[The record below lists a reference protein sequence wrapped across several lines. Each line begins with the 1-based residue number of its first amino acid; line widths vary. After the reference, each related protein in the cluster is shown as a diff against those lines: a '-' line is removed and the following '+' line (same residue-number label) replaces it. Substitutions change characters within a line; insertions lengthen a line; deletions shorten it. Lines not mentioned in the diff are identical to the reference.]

1 VGINKLRDGKKEQIF
16 AELIDEKLPMLRR
29 VVYRIV
35 FNEADTDDVIQTALL
50 KAWKNFGSYREQS
63 QFSSWICRI
72 ACNQAYDLFRKRQRE
87 NGKLE
92 LFRIDKSTIEDKSA
106 AIEKFAA
113 VEQAMKQLPE
123 KLHAAL
129 SLTTLEEMSPD
140 EAAEIL
146 GCSTGT
152 VYWRI
157 HKARKILKK
166 TLANSCQLEANYDE
180 R

>member
-1 VGINKLRDGKKEQIF
+1 MGEATKEQVF
-16 AELIDEKLPMLRR
+16 SQLIDDKLPMLRR

-35 FNEADTDDVIQTALL
+35 FDETDTDDIIQTALL
-50 KAWKNFGSYREQS
+50 KAWKNYGSYKEQS

-92 LFRIDKSTIEDKSA
+92 FFRIHRSEVEDKSA
-106 AIEKFAA
+106 AIEKFEA
-113 VEQAMKQLPE
+113 VELAMKKLPE

-129 SLTTLEEMSPD
+129 SLTVFEDMTPD
-140 EAAEIL
+140 EAAEVL
-146 GCSTGT
+146 GCTTGT

-157 HKARKILKK
+157 HKARKILKE
-166 TLANSCQLEANYDE
+166 TLSNSFDLEGYHE
-180 R
+180 

>member
-1 VGINKLRDGKKEQIF
+1 MVATKEDIF

-35 FNEADTDDVIQTALL
+35 LNEADTDDVVQSALL
-50 KAWKNFGSYREQS
+50 KAWKNFSSYREQS

-87 NGKLE
+87 KGKLE
-92 LFRIDKSTIEDKSA
+92 LFRIHKSVVEDKQA

-129 SLTTLEEMSPD
+129 SLTTLEDMSPD
-140 EAAEIL
+140 EAADVL
-146 GCSTGT
+146 GCTT
-152 VYWRI
+152 ATIYWRI
-157 HKARKILKK
+157 HKARKILKRN
-166 TLANSCQLEANYDE
+166 LANSFQLEVENDE
-180 R
+180 V

>member
-1 VGINKLRDGKKEQIF
+1 MNKTKEQVF
-16 AELIDEKLPMLRR
+16 SELIDEKLPMLRR
-29 VVYRIV
+29 VVFRIV
-35 FNEADTDDVIQTALL
+35 QNESDTDDLIQSALL
-50 KAWKNFGSYREQS
+50 KAWQKYDSYKERS

-92 LFRIDKSTIEDKSA
+92 LFRIHSSEPEDKSA
-106 AIEKFAA
+106 MLDQYEKVKDAITL
-113 VEQAMKQLPE
+113 LPK

-129 SLTTLEEMSPD
+129 TLTTFEGLSPED
-140 EAAEIL
+140 AADIL
-146 GCSTGT
+146 GCTTST

-166 TLANSCQLEANYDE
+166 NLKNSCNLEGQS
-180 R
+180 

>member
-1 VGINKLRDGKKEQIF
+1 MDDNKEEVF
-16 AELIDEKLPMLRR
+16 AQLIDEKLPMLRR

-35 FNEADTDDVIQTALL
+35 LNEADTDDVVQNALL
-50 KAWKNFGSYREQS
+50 KAWKNFASYREQA

-87 NGKLE
+87 TGKLE
-92 LFRIDKSTIEDKSA
+92 LFRIHKSINDDKSA
-106 AIEKFAA
+106 AIEKFEA
-113 VEQAMKQLPE
+113 VEKAMKQLPE

-129 SLTTLEEMSPD
+129 SLTTLEDMTPD
-140 EAAEIL
+140 EAANVL

-157 HKARKILKK
+157 HKARKILKEK
-166 TLANSCQLEANYDE
+166 LANSYHLEVNYDE

>member
-1 VGINKLRDGKKEQIF
+1 MAENKEEVFAQLIND
-16 AELIDEKLPMLRR
+16 KLPMLRR
-29 VVYRIV
+29 VVFRIV
-35 FNEADTDDVIQTALL
+35 LNEADTDDVIQSALL
-50 KAWKNFGSYREQS
+50 KAWKNFASYREQS

-92 LFRIDKSTIEDKSA
+92 LFRIHKSVVEDKNA

-129 SLTTLEEMSPD
+129 TLTTLEEMTPD
-140 EAAEIL
+140 EAADAL

-152 VYWRI
+152 IYWRI
-157 HKARKILKK
+157 HKARKILKRN
-166 TLANSCQLEANYDE
+166 LANSCQLEADYDE

>member
-1 VGINKLRDGKKEQIF
+1 MDENKEEVF
-16 AELIDEKLPMLRR
+16 AQLIDDKLPMLRS

-35 FNEADTDDVIQTALL
+35 LNEADTDDVIQAALL
-50 KAWKNFGSYREQS
+50 KAWKNFASYREQA

-92 LFRIDKSTIEDKSA
+92 LFRIHKSVVEDKSA
-106 AIEKFAA
+106 AIEKFAV

-129 SLTTLEEMSPD
+129 SLTTLEGMTPD
-140 EAAEIL
+140 EAAGVL
-146 GCSTGT
+146 GCTTGT
-152 VYWRI
+152 IYWRI
-157 HKARKILKK
+157 HKARKILKRN
-166 TLANSCQLEANYDE
+166 LANSFELEVNYDE

>member
-1 VGINKLRDGKKEQIF
+1 MDGNKEEIF
-16 AELIDEKLPMLRR
+16 AQLIDEKLPMLRR

-35 FNEADTDDVIQTALL
+35 LNEADTDDVIQTALL
-50 KAWKNFGSYREQS
+50 KAWKKFASYKEKS

-92 LFRIDKSTIEDKSA
+92 LFRAHTSTVEDKNP
-106 AIEKFAA
+106 AIDRFNA
-113 VEQAMKQLPE
+113 VEKAMKELPP

-129 SLTTLEEMSPD
+129 NLTAIEEIPPD
-140 EAAEIL
+140 EAARML

-157 HKARKILKK
+157 HKARKILKRK
-166 TLANSCQLEANYDE
+166 LKGSFDLEVDHE
-180 R
+180 

>member
-1 VGINKLRDGKKEQIF
+1 MAENKEEAF
-16 AELIDEKLPMLRR
+16 AQLIDEKLPMLRS

-35 FNEADTDDVIQTALL
+35 LNEADTDDVIQSALL
-50 KAWKNFGSYREQS
+50 KAWKNFASYREQS

-92 LFRIDKSTIEDKSA
+92 FFRIHKSVVEDKNA

-113 VEQAMKQLPE
+113 VKQAMEELPE

-129 SLTTLEEMSPD
+129 NLTTLEDMTPD
-140 EAAEIL
+140 EAADVL
-146 GCSTGT
+146 GCTTAT

-157 HKARKILKK
+157 HKARKILKRN
-166 TLANSCQLEANYDE
+166 LANSFELEVNYDE